1 MTASAMN
8 LAEAF
13 FFNSHPPRGRKKH
26 APLVRLLRQSRQ
38 VYCLARDR
46 RELNSIKNNGTMIS
60 SWRACEQ
67 RTEVVRSF
75 CNDTTGAILPY
86 VTVML
91 VVIVGL
97 SVLALDGARLMSLQ
111 TQLQN
116 GVDALAL
123 AGAAELDR
131 LPDAD
136 IRARTAIQH
145 LLSNST
151 LFGSD
156 KNRNVAVSDIKF
168 YTRLPTNDAS
178 PMSAGK
184 LATSPTNAR
193 FVSVTIRPVTVPTLL
208 PAAFLSGTNAITS
221 GASAVAGFDQVVCGV
236 TPIYV
241 CNPYEVPGMT
251 SDQATE
257 ALQHA
262 AANAADQ
269 ARLIRL
275 RQHDENT
282 PYAAT
287 DYGFLNSPTLGSDDA
302 SLIDAIAVLRPPVCF
317 RQRGVNLRQ
326 GLVRSAREGFNVR
339 FDIYEGAMSDR
350 SDNSNYRPALNV
362 RKGYV
367 SATDQNAC
375 ASRRG
380 ASWPIGSPPDQV
392 AGLPMDRTWPDFGNM
407 GEGNWDLN
415 TYWDVN
421 HQGMAPALA
430 SGNIVD
436 ALSRYRV
443 YRYEIEHGLVGDV
456 SQGGESGAPACY
468 AGNDLSGIPDRR
480 ILHAAIINCQSV
492 PSMDDTQ
499 ASVPVAAFGK
509 FFLTLPLQQSQTDLY
524 VELVGLVQP
533 GDGVS
538 FDVVQLY
545 R

>member
-1 MTASAMN
+1 
-8 LAEAF
+8 
-13 FFNSHPPRGRKKH
+13 
-26 APLVRLLRQSRQ
+26 
-38 VYCLARDR
+38 
-46 RELNSIKNNGTMIS
+46 MIS

-116 GVDALAL
+116 GADALAL

-131 LPDAD
+131 LPDAE

-156 KNRNVAVSDIKF
+156 KNRNVTVSDIKF

-193 FVSVTIRPVTVPTLL
+193 FVSVTIRPVTIPTLL

-221 GASAVAGFDQVVCGV
+221 SASAVGGFDQVVCGV

-241 CNPYEVPGMT
+241 CNPYEAPGMT

-282 PYAAT
+282 PYAAA

-339 FDIYEGAMSDR
+339 FDIYEEAMSDR
-350 SDNSNYRPALNV
+350 SDSSNYRPALNV

-367 SATDQNAC
+367 IPIDEGNQNAC

-380 ASWPIGSPPDQV
+380 ANWPIGSPPDQV
-392 AGLPMDRTWPDFGNM
+392 TGLPLDGTWPDFSNM

-415 TYWDVN
+415 TYWRVN
-421 HQGMAPALA
+421 HQGKAPALEDG
-430 SGNIVD
+430 SGNIV
-436 ALSRYRV
+436 ATSRYRV

-468 AGNDLSGIPDRR
+468 TGDDLTRIPDRR

-499 ASVPVAAFGK
+499 ANVPVAAFGK
-509 FFLTLPLQQSQTDLY
+509 FFLTLPLQRLQTDLY

>member
-1 MTASAMN
+1 MARLPSVEKGTQF
-8 LAEAF
+8 AEA
-13 FFNSHPPRGRKKH
+13 
-26 APLVRLLRQSRQ
+26 L
-38 VYCLARDR
+38 
-46 RELNSIKNNGTMIS
+46 
-60 SWRACEQ
+60 W
-67 RTEVVRSF
+67 
-75 CNDTTGAILPY
+75 NDTSGIILPY

-91 VVIVGL
+91 VAIVGL

-116 GVDALAL
+116 GADALAL

-131 LPDAD
+131 LPDAE

-151 LFGSD
+151 LFGSN
-156 KNRNVAVSDIKF
+156 KNRTVAVSDIKF

-184 LATSPTNAR
+184 LATSSTNAR
-193 FVSVTIRPVTVPTLL
+193 FVSVTIRPVTIPTLL

-241 CNPYEVPGMT
+241 CNPYEAPGMT

-282 PYAAT
+282 PYAAA

-339 FDIYEGAMSDR
+339 FDIYEEAMSDR
-350 SDNSNYRPALNV
+350 SDSSNYRPALNV

-367 SATDQNAC
+367 IPIDEGNQNAC

-380 ASWPIGSPPDQV
+380 ANWPIGSPPDQV
-392 AGLPMDRTWPDFGNM
+392 TGLPLDGTWPDFSNM

-415 TYWDVN
+415 TYWRVN
-421 HQGMAPALA
+421 HQGKAPALEDG
-430 SGNIVD
+430 SGNIV
-436 ALSRYRV
+436 ATSRYRV

-468 AGNDLSGIPDRR
+468 TGDDLTRIPDRR

-499 ASVPVAAFGK
+499 ANVPVAAFGK
-509 FFLTLPLQQSQTDLY
+509 FFLTLPLQRLQTDLY